1 MGLSGT
7 GEWRRDRDSNPGRLR
22 HPSRFSQ
29 LNQSVPRAV
38 TKIYAPILGVTE
50 LKMTKTVDDF
60 LDDEQVQ
67 EMLTDMLRRL
77 DKVIGDAQLILGTCI

>member
-1 MGLSGT
+1 
-7 GEWRRDRDSNPGRLR
+7 
-22 HPSRFSQ
+22 
-29 LNQSVPRAV
+29 
-38 TKIYAPILGVTE
+38 
-50 LKMTKTVDDF
+50 MTKTVDDF